1 MSRPGYRL
9 AGRQERTAACRLIS
23 RKANNNARHVMSM
36 TSSDVHTSSGYAD
49 FLVSAL
55 CRFPDR
61 TALIDG
67 STSLSYRELSAQ
79 ISRMAQALK
88 KLGLKRGDGLAQL
101 SQNCTAAAVIQLACY
116 LLGLRYVPLHP
127 LGSADDHAYI
137 LQDAEVAAFVFEP
150 AGFEKHAAR
159 IVELGP
165 RPRLVLAHGRCPF
178 AVDLS
183 SETAAQS
190 PCELEAE
197 ADADDIVAL
206 LYTGGTTGRSKGV
219 TLSGRAMVMNVFLT
233 LTEWEWPATVN
244 FLCSTPITH
253 ATGCM
258 LVPIFLRGGTVV
270 VQAGF
275 KAADFL
281 AAIERHRIT
290 ATFLVPTM
298 VYLLLEEQK
307 KRPRDVSSLETVLYG
322 GAPISPAR
330 LHEAVA
336 SFGPIFQQIYSQ
348 SEAPNCATVLR
359 KSEHDAAI
367 PERFL
372 SCGRPIAGITVAI
385 LDEEG
390 RAVPTGTVGEI
401 CFRGP
406 SIMNGY
412 WRKPQETADAFR
424 GGWLHTGDLARR
436 DDEGFIYIVDRHKD
450 MIVTGG
456 FNVYP
461 REVEDVLTAH
471 PAVTQAAVIGVPDG
485 KWGEAVKAVVV
496 RRDTAAVDAQELIA
510 LVKEKKGAVA
520 APKSVDFADEL
531 PLTALGK
538 PDKKAIRAR
547 YWAAQDRQVN

>member
-1 MSRPGYRL
+1 
-9 AGRQERTAACRLIS
+9 
-23 RKANNNARHVMSM
+23 MSM
-36 TSSDVHTSSGYAD
+36 ISSDVHTPSGYAD
-49 FLVSAL
+49 LLVSAL
-55 CRFPDR
+55 DRFPDR

-67 STSLSYRELSAQ
+67 SIRLSYRDLSIQ
-79 ISRMAQALK
+79 IGRVSQALK

-101 SQNCTAAAVIQLACY
+101 SQNCAAAAITQLACY

-150 AGFEKHAAR
+150 QGFEEQALR
-159 IVELGP
+159 IIRLGT
-165 RPRLVLAHGRCPF
+165 RPRLVLAHGHCPF
-178 AVDLS
+178 AIDLS
-183 SETAAQS
+183 NEAETQS
-190 PCELEAE
+190 SRELKAEAE
-197 ADADDIVAL
+197 ADDVVAL

-219 TLSGRAMVMNVFLT
+219 TLSGRAMVVNVFLT
-233 LTEWEWPATVN
+233 LTEWEWPITIN

-270 VQAGF
+270 LQAGF
-275 KAADFL
+275 KATDFL
-281 AAIERHRIT
+281 AAVERHRIT

-298 VYLLLEEQK
+298 IYLLLDEQR
-307 KRPRDVSSLETVLYG
+307 KRPRDISSLETVLYG

-330 LHEAVA
+330 LREAVV
-336 SFGPIFQQIYSQ
+336 SFGQIFQQIYSQ

-359 KSEHDAAI
+359 KCEHDPAT

-372 SCGRPIAGITVAI
+372 SCGRPIAGITVEI

-390 RAVPTGTVGEI
+390 QPAPTGTVGEI

-406 SIMNGY
+406 SIMKGY
-412 WRKPQETADAFR
+412 WRKPQETDEALR

-436 DDEGFIYIVDRHKD
+436 DDEGFIYIVDRRKD

-471 PAVTQAAVIGVPDG
+471 AAVTQAAVIGVPDD

-496 RRDTAAVDAQELIA
+496 RRHDAKVDERELIA

-520 APKSVDFADEL
+520 APKTVDFANEL

-538 PDKKAIRAR
+538 PDKKAIRAK
-547 YWAAQDRQVN
+547 YWSAGNRQVN

>member
-1 MSRPGYRL
+1 M
-9 AGRQERTAACRLIS
+9 ACPS
-23 RKANNNARHVMSM
+23 VHAW
-36 TSSDVHTSSGYAD
+36 SSYAD
-49 FLVSAL
+49 ILVSAL
-55 CRFPDR
+55 RRFPER

-67 STSLSYRELSAQ
+67 SAILSYRDLSAR
-79 ISRMAQALK
+79 ISQVMRALK

-101 SQNCTAAAVIQLACY
+101 SHNSAASAVTQLACY
-116 LLGLRYVPLHP
+116 VLGIRYVPLHP

-150 AGFEKHAAR
+150 QAFEQHASR
-159 IVELGP
+159 IVDLSA
-165 RPRLVLAHGRCPF
+165 RSQLVLAHGGSSF
-178 AVDLS
+178 AADLS
-183 SETAAQS
+183 AEAGAQQ
-190 PCELEAE
+190 PGDLEAE
-197 ADADDIVAL
+197 AEAHDVVAL

-219 TLSGRAMVMNVFLT
+219 TLSGRAMVMNVLLT
-233 LTEWEWPATVN
+233 LTEWEWPTTIN

-258 LVPIFLRGGTVV
+258 LVPILLRGGTIVL
-270 VQAGF
+270 QAGF
-275 KAADFL
+275 KAANFL
-281 AAIERHRIT
+281 AAIEQHRIT

-298 VYLLLEEQK
+298 IYLLLEEQNR
-307 KRPRDVSSLETVLYG
+307 RPRDVSSLQTVIYG

-330 LHEAVA
+330 LGEAVTA
-336 SFGPIFQQIYSQ
+336 FGQIFQQVYSQ

-359 KSEHDAAI
+359 KCEHDLAV
-367 PERFL
+367 PERFS

-390 RAVPTGTVGEI
+390 HPVPTGTVGEI

-406 SIMNGY
+406 SIMKGY
-412 WRKPQETADAFR
+412 WRRPQETAEAFR

-436 DDEGFIYIVDRHKD
+436 DDEGFIYIVDRRKD

-471 PAVTQAAVIGVPDG
+471 PAVAQAAVIGVPDG

-496 RRDTAAVDAQELIA
+496 RRDNARIDGRELIA
-510 LVKEKKGAVA
+510 LVKDKKGAVA
-520 APKSVDFADEL
+520 APKTVDFVDEL

-538 PDKKAIRAR
+538 PDKKAIRAK
-547 YWAAQDRQVN
+547 YWPARDRQVN

>member
-1 MSRPGYRL
+1 
-9 AGRQERTAACRLIS
+9 
-23 RKANNNARHVMSM
+23 MSM
-36 TSSDVHTSSGYAD
+36 ISSDVHTPPGYAD

-55 CRFPDR
+55 CRFPNR
-61 TALIDG
+61 IALIDG
-67 STSLSYRELSAQ
+67 STSLSYRDLAAE
-79 ISRMAQALK
+79 ISRVSQALK

-101 SQNCTAAAVIQLACY
+101 SQNCAAAAITQLACY

-150 AGFEKHAAR
+150 QAFEKHAAK
-159 IVELGP
+159 IIELGA
-165 RPRLVLAHGRCPF
+165 RPRLTLAHGRCSF

-183 SETAAQS
+183 SEAGAQN
-190 PCELEAE
+190 PHELESE

-233 LTEWEWPATVN
+233 LTEWEWPTTIN

-270 VQAGF
+270 LQAGF
-275 KAADFL
+275 KAPDFL
-281 AAIERHRIT
+281 AAVERHRIT
-290 ATFLVPTM
+290 STFLVPTM
-298 VYLLLEEQK
+298 IYLLLEEQK
-307 KRPRDVSSLETVLYG
+307 KRSRDVSSLETVLYG

-330 LHEAVA
+330 LREAVVR
-336 SFGPIFQQIYSQ
+336 FGQIFQQIYSQ

-359 KSEHDAAI
+359 KCEHDPAVA
-367 PERFL
+367 ERFL

-390 RAVPTGTVGEI
+390 QPVPTGTVGEI
-401 CFRGP
+401 CFCGP

-436 DDEGFIYIVDRHKD
+436 DDQGFMYIVDRHKD
-450 MIVTGG
+450 MIVSGG

-471 PAVTQAAVIGVPDG
+471 PAVAQAAVIGIPDG

-496 RRDTAAVDAQELIA
+496 KRDNATVDEQELIA

-520 APKSVDFADEL
+520 APKTVDFAEAL

-538 PDKKAIRAR
+538 PDKKAIRAK
-547 YWAAQDRQVN
+547 YWATQDRQVN

>member
-1 MSRPGYRL
+1 
-9 AGRQERTAACRLIS
+9 
-23 RKANNNARHVMSM
+23 M
-36 TSSDVHTSSGYAD
+36 TGDDVHIPSGYAD
-49 FLVSAL
+49 ILVAAL
-55 CRFPDR
+55 ARFPDR
-61 TALIDG
+61 AALIDG
-67 STSLSYRELSAQ
+67 STTLSYGDLSSR
-79 ISRMAQALK
+79 ISQVSQALT

-101 SQNCTAAAVIQLACY
+101 SQNCAAAAIIQLACY

-127 LGSADDHAYI
+127 LGSVDDHAYI
-137 LQDAEVAAFVFEP
+137 LQDAAVSAFVFESRS
-150 AGFEKHAAR
+150 FDKHALR
-159 IVELGP
+159 IVELGA
-165 RPRLVLAHGRCPF
+165 RPRLVLAHGRSSL
-178 AVDLS
+178 ALDLS
-183 SETAAQS
+183 IEAESQS
-190 PCELEAE
+190 PHELMAEAE
-197 ADADDIVAL
+197 ADDIVAL

-233 LTEWEWPATVN
+233 LTEWEWPTVVN

-258 LVPIFLRGGTVV
+258 LVPILLRGGTIVL
-270 VQAGF
+270 QAGF

-290 ATFLVPTM
+290 STFLVPTM
-298 VYLLLEEQK
+298 VYLLLDEQS
-307 KRPRDVSSLETVLYG
+307 KRPRDVSSLGTVFYG

-330 LHEAVA
+330 LREAIA
-336 SFGPIFQQIYSQ
+336 TFGQVFQQIYSQ

-359 KSEHDAAI
+359 KCEHDPAV
-367 PERFL
+367 PERLL
-372 SCGRPIAGITVAI
+372 SCGRPIAGIAVAI

-390 RAVPTGTVGEI
+390 RPVPQGEVGEI

-406 SIMNGY
+406 SIMSGY
-412 WRKPQETADAFR
+412 WQKPEETADAFR

-436 DDEGFIYIVDRHKD
+436 DNEGFMYIVDRRKD

-471 PAVTQAAVIGVPDG
+471 PAVAQAAVIGVPDG
-485 KWGEAVKAVVV
+485 KWGEAIKAIVV
-496 RRDTAAVDAQELIA
+496 RRSNAKVGEQDLIA

-520 APKSVDFADEL
+520 APKTVDFADEL

-538 PDKKAIRAR
+538 PDKKAIRAK
-547 YWAAQDRQVN
+547 YWVAQDRQVN

>member
-1 MSRPGYRL
+1 
-9 AGRQERTAACRLIS
+9 
-23 RKANNNARHVMSM
+23 MSM
-36 TSSDVHTSSGYAD
+36 TSSDVHAPSGYAD
-49 FLVSAL
+49 FLVCAL
-55 CRFPDR
+55 NRFPDR

-67 STSLSYRELSAQ
+67 SIRLTYRDLSAR
-79 ISRMAQALK
+79 ISQVSQALK

-101 SQNCTAAAVIQLACY
+101 SQNHAEAAVTQLACY
-116 LLGLRYVPLHP
+116 LLGLRYVPLHS

-137 LQDAEVAAFVFEP
+137 LHDAEVAALVFEP
-150 AGFEKHAAR
+150 LGFEKHAAR
-159 IVELGP
+159 IVELGA
-165 RPRLVLAHGRCPF
+165 RPRLVLAHGHCTF
-178 AVDLS
+178 AIDLS
-183 SETAAQS
+183 SEAEGQS
-190 PCELEAE
+190 PRDLEAE
-197 ADADDIVAL
+197 AGADDIVAL

-233 LTEWEWPATVN
+233 LTEWEWPTTVN

-258 LVPIFLRGGTVV
+258 LVPIFLRGGTIVL
-270 VQAGF
+270 QAGF

-281 AAIERHRIT
+281 AAVERHRIT

-298 VYLLLEEQK
+298 IYLLLEEQK
-307 KRPRDVSSLETVLYG
+307 KRRCDVSSLETVLYG

-330 LHEAVA
+330 LHEAVV
-336 SFGPIFQQIYSQ
+336 SFGQIFQQIYSQ

-359 KSEHDAAI
+359 KSEHDPAF

-372 SCGRPIAGITVAI
+372 SCGRPIAGVTVAI

-390 RAVPTGTVGEI
+390 QPVPTGTVGEI

-406 SIMNGY
+406 SIMSGY
-412 WRKPQETADAFR
+412 WRKPQETADTFR

-436 DDEGFIYIVDRHKD
+436 DNEGFIYIVDRRKD

-471 PAVTQAAVIGVPDG
+471 PAVALAAVIGVPDV

-496 RRDTAAVDAQELIA
+496 QRDGAKVGERELIA
-510 LVKEKKGAVA
+510 LVREKKGAVA
-520 APKSVDFADEL
+520 APKTVDFTDEL

-538 PDKKAIRAR
+538 PDKKAIRAK
-547 YWAAQDRQVN
+547 YWSTNDRQVN